1 MATTKKKDVGIY
13 NAMMLMLRRYTL
25 SNMSLLLFL
34 SQARSNVKKIEI
46 LYRGWEGKKYKIAH
60 DKTFL
65 LHLSRAATYG
75 LQVYGEGEGDRISI
89 SYEFLRVRR
98 RRRWIEVCKHHR
110 LLLFVWKNCV
120 MKMSKVHTRN
130 SYQWNFSHI
139 FSLCNFV

>member
-1 MATTKKKDVGIY
+1 MATTKKKRCWNLQLQCDDADATQV
-13 NAMMLMLRRYTL
+13 YTK
-25 SNMSLLLFL
+25 NMSLLLFL

-75 LQVYGEGEGDRISI
+75 LQVYVEGEGDRISI
-89 SYEFLRVRR
+89 SHEFLRVRR

-120 MKMSKVHTRN
+120 MKMSKVHTRI

-139 FSLCNFV
+139 FFFV